1 MPDEFGDDRIDE
13 VTPGDMIALDRGS
26 GERLY
31 KVVFKDSGDDGYV
44 VTLEDDGGETFQVEL
59 AAGTLVRRSLES
71 KWESPQS
78 PTPHAEG

>member
-1 MPDEFGDDRIDE
+1 MPDVFGDDRIDD
-13 VTPGDMIALDRGS
+13 VTPGDMIAVDRGS
-26 GERLY
+26 GEPLC

-44 VTLEDDGGETFQVEL
+44 VTLEDDDGETFQVEL

-78 PTPHAEG
+78 PTPHTED